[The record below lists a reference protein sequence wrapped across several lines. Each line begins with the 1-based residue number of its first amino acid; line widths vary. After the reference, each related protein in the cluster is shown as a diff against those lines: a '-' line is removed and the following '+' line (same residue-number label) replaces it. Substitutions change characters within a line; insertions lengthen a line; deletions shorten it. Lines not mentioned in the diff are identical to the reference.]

1 MVSSVIKVCP
11 NPEELS
17 VVRVNIPCPVYG
29 CSSILPH
36 AGSLRIHLSKT
47 HRITERSDKNDL
59 DNNCSDNHSQNVVK
73 QYHCPVQSC
82 VYNVSSKRHFAS
94 KKLLKQH
101 YMKVHA
107 DKKHKCPKCGQGF
120 GLDRDCRRHFATC
133 GMIFR
138 CKTCDCPFS
147 SAEATIN
154 HCNLKQHEIPV
165 ECKNI
170 RSGKT
175 TPVSV
180 APTFIILHTSPS
192 ALTSQSAK
200 TVTPTTFTSQLR
212 PLLPKPVIK
221 TTLLSRSEPLVM
233 SGDGTS
239 SFTHLL
245 NPGLN
250 KTHLT
255 ESNNVCIQTENQL
268 DNTMMSY
275 PTLEN
280 HLYKRTNWQETNDQT
295 DSTLFAGI
303 NQKSV
308 KRLSEDAIY
317 SLNKF
322 TSSTGIQTAV
332 SVPPVKKKSLH
343 NMVGTQTMGDYIL
356 TTAMSSAQIPIQQV
370 SQASQANS
378 HCKVAKNQNTESSH
392 TQTMDVKSS
401 KWKKR
406 RHSFSWQENL
416 DEIQIHENTQNL
428 LLFKDTGSTSELTD
442 NHTQT
447 ISESVPAIST
457 QTNMTCLMNSWQNG
471 KVASDNNTSF
481 NSQQSTETQTIS
493 SVLQKMMNK
502 NEDSFYQLATPYN
515 EESSTEQSS
524 FPPIDSDNSKA
535 ALPNTI
541 NSSLQ
546 TNTAMDLLY
555 SPLSRDTDS
564 TINRQVSSDNYQAFN
579 SELTP
584 ALDDSNCASL
594 LNSIADQNASDN
606 YICEN
611 EEMQSNVVNNESVES
626 IRNKNEISESSSAI
640 SFSFINQSLDTNE
653 CSLSSFSSSRQ
664 HHGALASFS
673 NLQNINQES
682 EDNQRNNQ
690 ENATNLLNSLV
701 DKDPILYSST
711 SFADI
716 GDSSDALKYPQME
729 SFDNVQA
736 FTTSTTPPLDITD
749 ASLLSFDKRLNTT
762 NRNNNTDNY
771 LIQPESAKNKN
782 KISQNSDIGNIS
794 NKSFFD
800 SSLENGMAGNNETQS
815 EKIYFDSTKNAEIN
829 FPSGEF
835 YLSNP
840 NVSPVQC
847 NQSLSEKLFSSEKG
861 VGTDSCIN
869 HYTDISSTAS
879 SFYNTTNDVLNDAEN
894 KDSSTS
900 MNDVIE
906 DARNRI
912 SMSSLSSAECNP
924 MISRE
929 FPPMVANSE
938 VQTLALDDNI
948 EALLNNSEHSRSSS
962 VIDMHTQ
969 TVEDILDLFG
979 NNMETQTAV
988 DDTFLLGLEFS
999 DIETQTTAGDL
1010 DSVESRCLIT
1020 AGTQTTFSNLN
1031 LSQDVEFS
1039 DMETQTGFTMMDLD
1053 TFLTDSHTQTTFG
1066 ELEDFLCGFN
1076 S

>member
-1 MVSSVIKVCP
+1 
-11 NPEELS
+11 
-17 VVRVNIPCPVYG
+17 
-29 CSSILPH
+29 
-36 AGSLRIHLSKT
+36 
-47 HRITERSDKNDL
+47 
-59 DNNCSDNHSQNVVK
+59 
-73 QYHCPVQSC
+73 
-82 VYNVSSKRHFAS
+82 
-94 KKLLKQH
+94 
-101 YMKVHA
+101 
-107 DKKHKCPKCGQGF
+107 
-120 GLDRDCRRHFATC
+120 
-133 GMIFR
+133 
-138 CKTCDCPFS
+138 
-147 SAEATIN
+147 
-154 HCNLKQHEIPV
+154 
-165 ECKNI
+165 
-170 RSGKT
+170 
-175 TPVSV
+175 
-180 APTFIILHTSPS
+180 
-192 ALTSQSAK
+192 
-200 TVTPTTFTSQLR
+200 
-212 PLLPKPVIK
+212 
-221 TTLLSRSEPLVM
+221 
-233 SGDGTS
+233 
-239 SFTHLL
+239 
-245 NPGLN
+245 
-250 KTHLT
+250 
-255 ESNNVCIQTENQL
+255 
-268 DNTMMSY
+268 
-275 PTLEN
+275 
-280 HLYKRTNWQETNDQT
+280 
-295 DSTLFAGI
+295 
-303 NQKSV
+303 
-308 KRLSEDAIY
+308 
-317 SLNKF
+317 
-322 TSSTGIQTAV
+322 
-332 SVPPVKKKSLH
+332 
-343 NMVGTQTMGDYIL
+343 
-356 TTAMSSAQIPIQQV
+356 
-370 SQASQANS
+370 
-378 HCKVAKNQNTESSH
+378 
-392 TQTMDVKSS
+392 
-401 KWKKR
+401 
-406 RHSFSWQENL
+406 
-416 DEIQIHENTQNL
+416 
-428 LLFKDTGSTSELTD
+428 
-442 NHTQT
+442 
-447 ISESVPAIST
+447 
-457 QTNMTCLMNSWQNG
+457 MNSWPNG
-471 KVASDNNTSF
+471 KVASDNNSSF

-493 SVLQKMMNK
+493 SVLQKIMNK
-502 NEDSFYQLATPYN
+502 NEDSFYQLAAPYS

-541 NSSLQ
+541 NNSSLQ
-546 TNTAMDLLY
+546 TNATMDLLY
-555 SPLSRDTDS
+555 SPLSSNSDS
-564 TINRQVSSDNYQAFN
+564 TINRQVSSDNYQTFN

-611 EEMQSNVVNNESVES
+611 EEMQSNVVNNQSVEG
-626 IRNKNEISESSSAI
+626 IRNKNEISESCSAI
-640 SFSFINQSLDTNE
+640 SFSFINQSLDTND

-664 HHGALASFS
+664 HHGALDSFS

-690 ENATNLLNSLV
+690 ENTTNLLNSLV

-711 SFADI
+711 SFTDI

-729 SFDNVQA
+729 SFDNG
-736 FTTSTTPPLDITD
+736 FTSTTPPLDITD

-762 NRNNNTDNY
+762 TNRNNNTDNY
-771 LIQPESAKNKN
+771 LIQPESTKNNNN
-782 KISQNSDIGNIS
+782 KISQNSDIRNIS
-794 NKSFFD
+794 DKSFFD
-800 SSLENGMAGNNETQS
+800 SSLENRITGNNETQS
-815 EKIYFDSTKNAEIN
+815 EKIYFDSTKNSEIN
-829 FPSGEF
+829 FPPGEF

-869 HYTDISSTAS
+869 HYTDLPSTAS

-924 MISRE
+924 LISRE
-929 FPPMVANSE
+929 FPPLVANSE

-1066 ELEDFLCGFN
+1066 ELEDFLCGFH